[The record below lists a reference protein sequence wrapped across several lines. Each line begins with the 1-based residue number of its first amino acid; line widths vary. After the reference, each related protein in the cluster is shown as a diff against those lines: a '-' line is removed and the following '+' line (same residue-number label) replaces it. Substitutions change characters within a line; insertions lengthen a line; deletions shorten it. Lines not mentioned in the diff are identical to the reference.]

1 MNSIAN
7 IWIENAYRKNWLL
20 PSKMHLL
27 PEEIQS
33 RSRSIQML
41 VLTKRMHSKSPP
53 PGYRLF
59 LLAFFASLNLTCFA
73 SCVVF

>member
-1 MNSIAN
+1 MNSVAN
-7 IWIENAYRKNWLL
+7 LWIGTAYRKNWLL
-20 PSKMHLL
+20 LLRMHLL

-41 VLTKRMHSKSPP
+41 VLTKQMHSKRAPASS
-53 PGYRLF
+53 F
-59 LLAFFASLNLTCFA
+59 LLAFFASMNLTCFA